1 MSILG
6 EISHDTDDDN
16 NNDGEDVNVVVGPN
30 SIGGKETQMYVDGGI
45 QRDVIIN
52 GSNGCMKLTMPT
64 LDVGVGAALS
74 FEDYNPPEQRTR
86 LDRSTDGYIKS
97 SRRRD
102 DQQREIASS
111 VMAMTNRTHRTCFDD
126 DSADTESMTA
136 ASINSRT
143 LFNGAWCQWRRP
155 PGHDDER
162 WRLDW

>member
-52 GSNGCMKLTMPT
+52 GWNGCMKVKMPT

-74 FEDYNPPEQRTR
+74 SEDNNPPEQRMR

-102 DQQREIASS
+102 DQQREIALS

-126 DSADTESMTA
+126 DSVATESMTA
-136 ASINSRT
+136 APINSQT
-143 LFNGAWCQWRRP
+143 WFNGAWCRWRRP